1 MKRVASVAAALLVGM
16 GLSRALR
23 ADEPASSAPAPVP
36 ASTPSSSGASS
47 RREDRLAQ
55 RLERLRQHALE
66 LASALP
72 VGSAA
77 PLPSGSATPVA
88 SLAQGQELLQR
99 WAELAATRQAR
110 REQHRAE
117 LQREL
122 GELAADPEIAA
133 ELRLHAQRLSDL
145 SRVEFLAKNARSGH
159 QREQLLARVSKLLAR
174 EAGRHHQAL
183 ARLARSK
190 GKGKATDKPSG
201 GGTSP

>member
-23 ADEPASSAPAPVP
+23 ADEPASSAPAP
-36 ASTPSSSGASS
+36 TPSSSAASS
-47 RREDRLAQ
+47 RREERLAQ

-66 LASALP
+66 LAGALP
-72 VGSAA
+72 VNSAA
-77 PLPSGSATPVA
+77 PLPSASATPA
-88 SLAQGQELLQR
+88 PSLAQGQELLQR
-99 WAELAATRQAR
+99 WAERAATRLAR

-145 SRVEFLAKNARSGH
+145 SRVEFLAKNARSGP

-183 ARLARSK
+183 ARLAK
-190 GKGKATDKPSG
+190 GKDPAAAKPSS